1 MHLSST
7 SNPQFVSTTHHPKKL
22 QLSVNFLPLTLIN
35 QSPMV
40 IYRLDHLIGHLM
52 KGKDGRF
59 AKIVFYFL
67 RATEYH
73 CCRVYVTG
81 KAVNQGDNK
90 GMKVPCTSLFKG
102 QSEFVDVL
110 YQELKKHV

>member
-1 MHLSST
+1 MGFHEYRNIWTPHKNEVLLT
-7 SNPQFVSTTHHPKKL
+7 RMKPTNKKDRFA
-22 QLSVNFLPLTLIN
+22 VVVINDKDLI
-35 QSPMV
+35 
-40 IYRLDHLIGHLM
+40 IGHLM

-59 AKIVFYFL
+59 KKAIFYFL
-67 RATEYH
+67 RASEYY
-73 CCRVYVTG
+73 CCSVCVTG
-81 KAVNQGDNK
+81 KGDNK